1 MNTIIEQNKQW
12 IDEVWQKIDN
22 KLSKV
27 AVRSREKLPYTTDEN
42 GVHNTEYHHG
52 AVDWW
57 TNGFWGGLLWLMYS
71 ETKNDV
77 YKDCAIRSGE
87 LLDVALGDYK
97 KLHHD
102 VGFMWHLTAGAKY
115 ALTGDKAAC
124 NTNLYAAASLASRF
138 NIDGG
143 YIRAWNGAW
152 EGHGNAGWSIIDC
165 LMNLPL
171 LYWASEEVGDPR
183 FKRIAMKHADM
194 AIVDHVR
201 PDGSVNHIVEHDTET
216 GEFIKSYA
224 GQGYSEDSCW
234 SRGLA
239 WAVYGTVISYIHTQK
254 KEYLDAAVKTANYF
268 IANCAQTD
276 YKPLVDF
283 RQPPEPVYYD
293 STAGLC
299 TACGL
304 LEIAKYV
311 SDSEARMYTEAAIN
325 ILKAVDKEWANYD
338 ENIDYLVGMGTER
351 YPFNEKARQTVHIPI
366 VYGDFFYVEAM
377 LKLRGNQ
384 FFIW

>member
-12 IDEVWQKIDN
+12 IDEVWQKVEN

-42 GVHNTEYHHG
+42 GVHNTEYYHG
-52 AVDWW
+52 CADWW

-71 ETKNDV
+71 ETGKDV

-87 LLDVALGDYK
+87 LLDAALADYK

-115 ALTGDKAAC
+115 ALTGDESAY
-124 NTNLYAAASLASRF
+124 NTNLYAAATLASRF
-138 NIDGG
+138 NIDGNF
-143 YIRAWNGAW
+143 IRAWNG
-152 EGHGNAGWSIIDC
+152 EGAIGWSIIDC
-165 LMNLPL
+165 LMNIPL
-171 LYWASEEVGDPR
+171 LYWASKETGDPR
-183 FKRIAMKHADM
+183 FKKIAMRHADM
-194 AIVDHVR
+194 AIRDHIR

-216 GEFIKSYA
+216 GEVVRVHG
-224 GQGYSEDSCW
+224 GQGCADDSCW

-239 WAVYGTVISYIHTQK
+239 WAVYGSIISYIHTEK
-254 KEYLDAAVKTANYF
+254 KEYLDAAIKTANYF

-276 YKPLVDF
+276 YKPLIDF

-293 STAGLC
+293 STAGVC

-311 SDSEARMYTEAAIN
+311 SESEARMYTQAAIN
-325 ILKAVDKEWANYD
+325 ILKAVDAEWANYD
-338 ENIDYLVGMGTER
+338 ENIDYLVGMGSER
-351 YPFNEKARQTVHIPI
+351 YPTTKEQLKVVHMPI
-366 VYGDFFYVEAM
+366 VYGDFFYVEAL
-377 LKLRGNQ
+377 LKLKGNE

>member
-22 KLSKV
+22 KISKV
-27 AVRSREKLPYTTDEN
+27 ALRSYDKLPYTTDEN
-42 GVHNTEYHHG
+42 GVHDNYCDKG
-52 AVDWW
+52 RPDWW

-71 ETKNDV
+71 ETGKDV

-87 LLDVALGDYK
+87 LLDTAFANYS

-102 VGFMWHLTAGAKY
+102 VGFMWHITAGAKY
-115 ALTGDKAAC
+115 ELTGDMGAYNA
-124 NTNLYAAASLASRF
+124 NLYAASILASRF
-138 NIDGG
+138 NVDGN
-143 YIRAWNGAW
+143 YIRAWNGKAN
-152 EGHGNAGWSIIDC
+152 EGWTIIDC
-165 LMNLPL
+165 MMNLPL
-171 LYWASEEVGDPR
+171 LYWASDKIGDSR
-183 FKRIAMKHADM
+183 FKKIAMRHADM

-201 PDGSVNHIVEHDTET
+201 PDGSVNHIVDHNPET
-216 GEFIKSYA
+216 GEVVNVYA
-224 GQGYSEDSCW
+224 GQGYAADSCW
-234 SRGLA
+234 SRGLS
-239 WAVYGTVISYIHTQK
+239 WAIYGSVISYIHTQK
-254 KEYLDAAVKTANYF
+254 KEYLDTAIKTANYF
-268 IANCAQTD
+268 IANCAYTG

-283 RQPPEPVYYD
+283 KQPLEPVYYD

-299 TACGL
+299 AACGF

-311 SDSEARMYTEAAIN
+311 SDAEAKMYTEAAIN
-325 ILKAVDKEWANYD
+325 ILKVVDCDWANYD

-351 YPFNEKARQTVHIPI
+351 YPHNEEELKKVHMPI

-377 LKLRGNQ
+377 HKLRGNK